1 MAARLAPQRNFV
13 TITPTTSQ
21 SVNQVSTE
29 LMASSTTL
37 ATVSS
42 SASVV
47 SSGCSTTTVVNG
59 SGGEI
64 ITITATPSN
73 SSGVADG
80 HTILHNGSSLQQQM
94 QHAMQQVSIVLIEIA
109 KKKKELC

>member
-21 SVNQVSTE
+21 SVNQVSSE
-29 LMASSTTL
+29 LMASSTAL
-37 ATVSS
+37 ATASS
-42 SASVV
+42 SVSVV
-47 SSGCSTTTVVNG
+47 PSGCTTTTVVNG

-64 ITITATPSN
+64 ITITATPN
-73 SSGVADG
+73 ISSGTADG

-94 QHAMQQVSIVLIEIA
+94 QHALQQVSALDFLDY
-109 KKKKELC
+109 K